1 MKHTKK
7 MGDLLKDITPR
18 YSPPRRLVHPGS
30 LLTQGI
36 RSPRRFATY
45 KGPLLG
51 SRSTRSSPPRHRQG
65 PRPRC
70 RQGSGP
76 KLHQGSGPTRRQ
88 GPGPGSCRHP
98 GLRPGVIAQ
107 DPKKTWGK
115 VPRCYQSQHRVNSW
129 RVALFVFSLPH
140 CIEPCFYQVVL
151 SVA

>member
-1 MKHTKK
+1 

-107 DPKKTWGK
+107 DPKKPGVKCPGAT
-115 VPRCYQSQHRVNSW
+115 
-129 RVALFVFSLPH
+129 SLNTGSTH
-140 CIEPCFYQVVL
+140 GEWPCSSFLYHIVL
-151 SVA
+151 SLAFTKSS